1 MAKLFIAIV
10 FAALSFG
17 LMAQTSFTPDSV
29 RVSASYPSNAPVFY
43 PWIEL
48 TNNTG
53 QLLEMR
59 CVKVLDQKPAAWET
73 WLEDLDS
80 AYTYVPDTTTFYLP
94 AINQQAQYMIVSF
107 HPHNTVGR
115 STVVLKLYPANDPT
129 DSVLLTF
136 AGNAYASP
144 IDTNTAILDPSAWL
158 ANVSLYPHPST
169 HTLHI
174 KANVLE
180 GVEQLFAVDI
190 LGRQIPLLWQ
200 LVDASLIEVS
210 LQDLERG
217 TYLLVLQDRTGR
229 SFTKAFV
236 KQ

>member
-1 MAKLFIAIV
+1 MSKLFIAIFFV
-10 FAALSFG
+10 TLSFG
-17 LMAQTSFTPDSV
+17 LMAQTNFTPDSV
-29 RVSASYPSNAPVFY
+29 RVSSSYPSNSMVFY

-59 CVKVLDQKPAAWET
+59 CVKVLDQKPTAWET

-136 AGNAYASP
+136 VGNAYTSP
-144 IDTNTAILDPSAWL
+144 IDTGTAINEVNSWL
-158 ANVSLYPHPST
+158 SDVSLYPQPSA
-169 HTLHI
+169 HALHI
-174 KANVLE
+174 KANGLE
-180 GVEQLFAVDI
+180 GVEQLFAVDM
-190 LGRQIPLLWQ
+190 LGHQIPLLWQ
-200 LVDASLIEVS
+200 LVDAELIEVS
-210 LQDLERG
+210 LKDLEHG
-217 TYLLVLQDRTGR
+217 TYILVLQDRVGR
-229 SFTKAFV
+229 IVTKTIA

>member
-1 MAKLFIAIV
+1 MVKFLSLFV
-10 FAALSFG
+10 CLCWSVNLF
-17 LMAQTSFTPDSV
+17 AQTSFTPDSF
-29 RVSASYPSNAPVFY
+29 RVSASYPSNSMVFY

-94 AINQQAQYMIVSF
+94 AVNQQAQYMIVSF

-144 IDTNTAILDPSAWL
+144 IDTNTAILDPNAWL
-158 ANVSLYPHPST
+158 ANVSLYPQPSA

-174 KANVLE
+174 KANSLE

-210 LQDLERG
+210 LQDLEQG

>member
-1 MAKLFIAIV
+1 MVKFLSLFVWLCCSINL
-10 FAALSFG
+10 F
-17 LMAQTSFTPDSV
+17 AQTSFTPDSV
-29 RVSASYPSNAPVFY
+29 RVSASYPSNAHVFY

-80 AYTYVPDTTTFYLP
+80 AYTYVPDTTTFFLP
-94 AINQQAQYMIVSF
+94 AVNQQAQYMIVSF

-144 IDTNTAILDPSAWL
+144 IDTNTAINEINSWL
-158 ANVSLYPHPST
+158 FNVSLYPQPSA

-174 KANVLE
+174 KANGLK

-210 LQDLERG
+210 LQHLERG

>member
-1 MAKLFIAIV
+1 MAKFLSLFVFLCCAINL
-10 FAALSFG
+10 F
-17 LMAQTSFTPDSV
+17 AQTSFTPDSF
-29 RVSASYPSNAPVFY
+29 RVSSSYPSNSMVFY
-43 PWIEL
+43 PWIKL

-59 CVKVLDQKPAAWET
+59 CVKVLDQKPSAWET

-80 AYTYVPDTTTFYLP
+80 AYNYVPDTTTFYLP
-94 AINQQAQYMIVSF
+94 AVNQQAQYMIVSF

-144 IDTNTAILDPSAWL
+144 IDTGTAILEPSAWL
-158 ANVSLYPHPST
+158 SNVSLYPQPSV

-174 KANVLE
+174 NANGLE
-180 GVEQLFAVDI
+180 SVEQLFAVDI
-190 LGRQIPLLWQ
+190 LGRKIPLLWQ
-200 LVDASLIEVS
+200 LVDAELIEVS
-210 LQDLERG
+210 LKDLDGG